1 MPPLFTN
8 GYERATSAEVIETL
22 RGAGVELLV
31 DVRAVAA
38 SRRAGFSR
46 TVLRASLEEAGVDY
60 LHLRDLG
67 TPKAGR
73 EAARA
78 GRCDEMRDIFSSRL
92 EEPAAVA
99 AFERLA
105 KEAETRRTCL
115 LCFEADPSCC
125 HRQVLAERLVAR
137 APHTVHDLVAAPAQA
152 TAAPR

>member
-1 MPPLFTN
+1 MSPLFTI
-8 GYERATSAEVIETL
+8 GYERATSAEVIGAL

-38 SRRAGFSR
+38 SRRAGFSK
-46 TVLRASLEEAGVDY
+46 TVLRASLEAAGMAY

-78 GRCDEMRDIFSSRL
+78 GRCDEMRAVFSGWL

-105 KEAETRRTCL
+105 EEAEVRRTCL

-137 APHTVHDLVAAPAQA
+137 AARTVHDLVAAPGQA
-152 TAAPR
+152 AAAPR

>member
-1 MPPLFTN
+1 MPPLFTI
-8 GYERATSAEVIETL
+8 GYERASQAEVIEALT
-22 RGAGVELLV
+22 GAGVELLV

-38 SRRAGFSR
+38 SRRAGFAKS
-46 TVLRASLEEAGVDY
+46 VLRAGVEEAGLAY

-78 GRCDEMRDIFSSRL
+78 GRCEEMREVFAGWL

-99 AFERLA
+99 AFEPLA
-105 KEAETRRTCL
+105 EEAGARRVCL

-137 APHTVHDLVAAPAQA
+137 SPRPVHDLVAAP
-152 TAAPR
+152 RL